1 MTREHTAGRPAI
13 VITGASS
20 GIGYAL
26 ARELSQAFTVF
37 AGIRHGGDAGL
48 VSGPQ
53 GSIVPLALDVTD
65 AASIA
70 RATEA
75 VALVVGAQGLAGLI
89 NNAGICITGP
99 IESVPIDAWRAQFA
113 VNLFGPVAV
122 TQAFLPLLRQ
132 GRGRIVNIGSIA
144 GRHALPA
151 TCPYAASKH
160 ALAAVTDALRME
172 VQPFGMAVSLVEPG
186 AIETPIWD
194 KRDVVSRPIDGYT
207 EMVERIEAA
216 AEASRKQ
223 ALPPDAVVRCVR
235 HALTSRYPR
244 PRYLVGRDA
253 RLRAVLRLLLPDRV
267 HDRLLAAVLHL
278 PRSRQVGDQVRK

>member
-1 MTREHTAGRPAI
+1 MTGDHTTGRPAI
-13 VITGASS
+13 VVTGASS

-26 ARELSQAFTVF
+26 ARELSQSFTVF
-37 AGIRHGGDAGL
+37 AGIRQGGDAGL
-48 VSGPQ
+48 VSGSQ
-53 GSIVPLALDVTD
+53 GSIVPLTLDVTD

-70 RATEA
+70 RATQA
-75 VALVVGAQGLAGLI
+75 VTLAVGAQGLAGLV

-99 IESVPIDAWRAQFA
+99 IESVPIDAWREQFE
-113 VNLFGPVAV
+113 VNVFGPVAM
-122 TQAFLPLLRQ
+122 TQAFLPLLRK
-132 GRGRIVNIGSIA
+132 GRGRIINIGSIA

-160 ALAAVTDALRME
+160 ALASVTDALRME

-194 KRDVVSRPIDGYT
+194 KRDVVNPPIDGYA

-216 AEASRKQ
+216 ADAARKK

-235 HALTSRYPR
+235 HALTSRSPR
-244 PRYLVGRDA
+244 SRYLVGGDA
-253 RLRAVLRLLLPDRV
+253 RLRAVLRILLPDRL
-267 HDRLLAAVLHL
+267 HDRVLAAVLHL
-278 PRSRQVGDQVRK
+278 PRGR